1 MIEINTSGV
10 YCSLLARDASFHRPR
25 RAISIAFRERG
36 RRAIL
41 VVRFVILIFLDFL
54 HLSFSLDEKLTSK
67 LSFFSPHYFTVQ
79 VRLQGCQG

>member
-1 MIEINTSGV
+1 MIEINTSDV
-10 YCSLLARDASFHRPR
+10 YCSLLTRDASFHRPR

>member
-10 YCSLLARDASFHRPR
+10 YCSLLTRDASFHRPR
-25 RAISIAFRERG
+25 RAISIAFRGRG
-36 RRAIL
+36 RRAIS

-67 LSFFSPHYFTVQ
+67 LSFFSLHYFTV
-79 VRLQGCQG
+79 